1 MTDMK
6 HSLRT
11 RVLLALLTAALVSGI
26 SSASAQG
33 NWFGV
38 RTGYPLGVTIHYGIA
53 NALSNGFDLRISGHV
68 VAHGGQARVG
78 LGLDAMHTI
87 AEKSPFSV
95 YLGAGPAIE
104 FGAGN
109 AWLDL
114 HALFG
119 GEFRFVD
126 LGLPQLGI
134 FAEGTLGGAIGLS
147 DGSAE
152 VPTFGAALGVN
163 YHF

>member
-1 MTDMK
+1 MAGMRR
-6 HSLRT
+6 SVRT
-11 RVLLALLTAALVSGI
+11 RVLLTLIVAALVSGI
-26 SSASAQG
+26 SSASAKG

-53 NALSNGFDLRISGHV
+53 NALSNGFDLRVSGHV
-68 VAHGGQARVG
+68 VAHNGQARIG
-78 LGLDAMHTI
+78 IGLDTMHTI
-87 AEKSPFSV
+87 ATAEPFSV

-114 HALFG
+114 HGLLG
-119 GEFRFVD
+119 SEFRFTD

-134 FAEGTLGGAIGLS
+134 FVEGTLGGAIGLS

>member
-1 MTDMK
+1 MTGMTR
-6 HSLRT
+6 SLRT
-11 RVLLALLTAALVSGI
+11 RVLLTLIVAALVSGI
-26 SSASAQG
+26 SSASAKG
-33 NWFGV
+33 DWFGV
-38 RTGYPLGVTIHYGIA
+38 RTGYPLGVTLHYGIA
-53 NALSNGFDLRISGHV
+53 NALPNGFDLRVSGHV
-68 VAHGGQARVG
+68 VAHNGQARIG

-87 AEKSPFSV
+87 ATAEPFSV

-114 HALFG
+114 HGLLG
-119 GEFRFVD
+119 GEFRFTD
-126 LGLPQLGI
+126 LGLPQLGM
-134 FAEGTLGGAIGLS
+134 FVEGTLGGAIGLS
-147 DGSAE
+147 NGSAD